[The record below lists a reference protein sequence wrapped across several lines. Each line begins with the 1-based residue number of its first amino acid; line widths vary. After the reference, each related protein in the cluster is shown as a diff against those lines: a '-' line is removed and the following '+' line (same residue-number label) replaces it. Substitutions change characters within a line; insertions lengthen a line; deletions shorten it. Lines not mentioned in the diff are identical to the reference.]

1 MNRTKFCFVL
11 LLAVNHPL
19 IGEVPFFTLW
29 SREEP
34 QALTVTEDPEIS
46 AVCALRA
53 RELQQ
58 DGQLSHLDD
67 RGLRVGSQ
75 MVSLRFQEGE
85 WGEILGA
92 GANLESI
99 FQAWMS
105 SPTHRELLKTPRW
118 RSFGWGEVRE
128 NNVSVV
134 VVRFWRP

>member
-1 MNRTKFCFVL
+1 
-11 LLAVNHPL
+11 
-19 IGEVPFFTLW
+19 
-29 SREEP
+29 
-34 QALTVTEDPEIS
+34 
-46 AVCALRA
+46 
-53 RELQQ
+53 
-58 DGQLSHLDD
+58 
-67 RGLRVGSQ
+67 

-85 WGEILGA
+85 WGEILGS

-118 RSFGWGEVRE
+118 KSFGWGEVRE